1 MELLLVILIGLLYAA
16 GIYMM
21 LRRSMV
27 KLILGLILLGNGANM
42 LIFLLGR
49 IVKGKPP
56 IIDSAEKML
65 TEIYADPV
73 PQALILTAIVISFGL
88 QSFAIILV
96 KRAYKITD
104 TDDLDELNT
113 TDEIYE

>member
-1 MELLLVILIGLLYAA
+1 MELILVILIGLLYAS

-27 KLILGLILLGNGANM
+27 KMIIGLILLGNGANM

-56 IIDSAEKML
+56 IIDSAEKVFQD
-65 TEIYADPV
+65 IYADPV

-96 KRAYKITD
+96 KRAYKVVK
-104 TDDLDELNT
+104 TDDLDALNS
-113 TDEIYE
+113 TDEIYD

>member
-1 MELLLVILIGLLYAA
+1 MEILLALMIGMLYAG
-16 GIYMM
+16 GIYMI

-27 KLILGLILLGNGANM
+27 KLIIGLILLGNGANL

-56 IIDSAEKML
+56 IIPEEAKML
-65 TEIYADPV
+65 AEPFADPV

-88 QSFAIILV
+88 QSFAIVLI
-96 KRAYKITD
+96 KRAYRILK
-104 TDDLDELNT
+104 TDDLDNMHA
-113 TDEIYE
+113 TDQE

>member
-1 MELLLVILIGLLYAA
+1 MEILLALMVGILYGT

-27 KLILGLILLGNGANM
+27 KLILGIILLGNGANL

-49 IVKGKPP
+49 ITKGAPP
-56 IIDSAEKML
+56 IIGDDAKVFVEAF
-65 TEIYADPV
+65 ADPV

-88 QSFAIILV
+88 QSFAIVLV
-96 KRAYKITD
+96 KRAHTVVR
-104 TDDLDELNT
+104 TDDLDEMNA
-113 TDEIYE
+113 TDEDS

>member
-1 MELLLVILIGLLYAA
+1 MTGILYAG
-16 GIYMM
+16 GIYMI

-27 KLILGLILLGNGANM
+27 KLIIGLILLGNGANL

-56 IIDSAEKML
+56 IISEDA
-65 TEIYADPV
+65 TQFTDAFTDPV

-88 QSFAIILV
+88 QSFAIVLI
-96 KRAYKITD
+96 KRAYRLLN
-104 TDDLDELNT
+104 TDDLDNLHA
-113 TDEIYE
+113 TDQE